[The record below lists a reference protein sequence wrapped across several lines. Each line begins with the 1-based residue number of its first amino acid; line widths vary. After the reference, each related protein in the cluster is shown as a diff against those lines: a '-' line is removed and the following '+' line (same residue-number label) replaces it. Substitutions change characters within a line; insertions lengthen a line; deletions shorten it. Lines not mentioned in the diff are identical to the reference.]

1 MEMAEVLLRQRA
13 ESEAAAAAAAAEPAA
28 AAAAAAA
35 EPAAAAAAEPAAEP
49 AAVSEPEWLNRGQ
62 LQDDHAPMPTCA
74 GLLRN
79 IIWRKQAGYSRLVD
93 SSSQDQDKK
102 TQ

>member
-1 MEMAEVLLRQRA
+1 MAEVLLRQRA
-13 ESEAAAAAAAAEPAA
+13 ESEAAAGAAAAATA

-35 EPAAAAAAEPAAEP
+35 EPAAESAAEP
-49 AAVSEPEWLNRGQ
+49 AAVSEPESLNRGQ

-79 IIWRKQAGYSRLVD
+79 IIWRKQTGYSRLVD

>member
-1 MEMAEVLLRQRA
+1 MAEVLLRQRA

-28 AAAAAAA
+28 A
-35 EPAAAAAAEPAAEP
+35 AAAAAAEPAAEP